1 MEEECSFPMP
11 DISRQKFQ
19 YQVWDNF
26 LKAYGHG
33 GLLMPISLISKPNSV
48 FLNMSQAWV
57 AKQ

>member
-1 MEEECSFPMP
+1 MEDECSFQMP
-11 DISRQKFQ
+11 NISRQKFQ

-33 GLLMPISLISKPNSV
+33 GLLMPMSLVSKPNSV
-48 FLNMSQAWV
+48 FLIMSQAGI